1 MTAKR
6 TGSGPVAWPARSPA
20 RSVIGGPVQR
30 WLPLVALLAMVGL
43 LALAC
48 SFGTPFIQRR
58 ATLGLVDLVAVVGLY
73 IFVGNS
79 GLLSFGHVGFMA
91 IAAYVSALLSMR
103 PMAKA
108 MFLPGLPLIVAHAQL
123 SPFLSGLIGAGCAA
137 IFALLVGLVLMR
149 LSGMA
154 ASIATFALL
163 VIVYV
168 VLGNWDTVTGGQKS
182 LMGVPAAVGLWTAG
196 SVAGIAVVIA
206 FAYGE
211 TRSALLLRAAREDQ
225 VAAMATG
232 VPVYKHRLAAF
243 VLSAFVT
250 GLAGALMAHLLG
262 TLRVDTFYLDLTFII
277 IAMLVVGGN
286 RSLTGAVAGTIAV
299 VGLSEIMRTVEAGVA
314 VPWSDVTL
322 HAPAGLGDVLVALA
336 MLLIIIYRPGG
347 LSNGGELSWPR
358 FGSNRRQA

>member
-1 MTAKR
+1 MAAEH
-6 TGSGPVAWPARSPA
+6 TGRGSAWPAERAPA
-20 RSVIGGPVQR
+20 RASFGRSVQR
-30 WLPLVALLAMVGL
+30 WLPLVVLLIIVGL

-91 IAAYVSALLSMR
+91 IAAYASALLSMK

-108 MFLPGLPLIVAHAQL
+108 MFLPGLPAVIAHAQL
-123 SPFLSGLIGAGCAA
+123 SPLLSGLVGAVCAA
-137 IFALLVGLVLMR
+137 LFALLVGLVLMR

-182 LMGVPAAVGLWTAG
+182 LMGVPATVGLWTAG
-196 SVAGIAVVIA
+196 LVAGLAMVIA

-225 VAAMATG
+225 VAAAATG
-232 VPVYKHRLAAF
+232 VHVYGNRLAAF

-262 TLRVDTFYLDLTFII
+262 TLRVDTFYLDLTFIT
-277 IAMLVVGGN
+277 IAMLVVGGS

-314 VPWSDVTL
+314 VPSIGL
-322 HAPAGLGDVLVALA
+322 AFRAPAGLGDVLVALS

-347 LSNGGELSWPR
+347 LSNGRELGWRRSGPRGEK
-358 FGSNRRQA
+358 A